1 MKTYPKPRTT
11 KTSETERAREEERFP
26 LWEHVIQNP
35 DVFAH
40 VLSFLNATER
50 KFVTHVSME
59 TRQVMREK
67 LRMGLVGVKRHRTIA
82 QIKQLDSYAVKF

>member
-50 KFVTHVSME
+50 KEIKNGSRWREE
-59 TRQVMREK
+59 TQNDR
-67 LRMGLVGVKRHRTIA
+67 A
-82 QIKQLDSYAVKF
+82 D